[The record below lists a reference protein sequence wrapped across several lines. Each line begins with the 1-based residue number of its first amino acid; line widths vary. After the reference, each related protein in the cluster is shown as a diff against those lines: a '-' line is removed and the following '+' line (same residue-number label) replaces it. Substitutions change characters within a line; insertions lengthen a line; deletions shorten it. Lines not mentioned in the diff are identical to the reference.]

1 MKSVIKLFV
10 TALYQPLLQ
19 NTFPPLNV
27 LIPSCH
33 VHQNVVLFD
42 VVCKRMIMA
51 PLISSLSLFYE
62 VQTLHHSLYLEG
74 SRLSTNKL

>member
-1 MKSVIKLFV
+1 
-10 TALYQPLLQ
+10 
-19 NTFPPLNV
+19 
-27 LIPSCH
+27 
-33 VHQNVVLFD
+33 
-42 VVCKRMIMA
+42 MIMA